1 MVTTRRSIGVGSST
15 ARATKRR
22 YSVWNGASDPADSDG
37 RRPRPP
43 RLTWPPFRPAERASS
58 GVHSWAVPFACAARP
73 PLLAISFWRSGL
85 IDAKPRRSLRSVEFT
100 FVASSSRSLQMRVA
114 SCFRAA
120 ARMTQESHAPHS
132 GMPAAHEL
140 SATHRIAPPQPEAFV
155 VPRRFMRLRLIAR
168 IFAAARAPAHSI
180 YAFLAEVASESYT
193 GGKKGKTGCSA
204 QGRGRA
210 SSKNVGVPGLR
221 LGERTTGL
229 EAVTPRAVPDVELVA
244 HDRKEHRVR
253 AIQQLPALHC
263 LEA

>member
-140 SATHRIAPPQPEAFV
+140 SATHRTTPAGSIRRATKIHAIAPDRPDLRCRPPHLRIQYTPFWQ
-155 VPRRFMRLRLIAR
+155 RLHPNRT
-168 IFAAARAPAHSI
+168 RA
-180 YAFLAEVASESYT
+180 
-193 GGKKGKTGCSA
+193 GKTEK
-204 QGRGRA
+204 QGARLKGAEGRHRRTSECRGYGSGSGRRA
-210 SSKNVGVPGLR
+210 LKQSHPR
-221 LGERTTGL
+221 QFRTSNW
-229 EAVTPRAVPDVELVA
+229 
-244 HDRKEHRVR
+244 
-253 AIQQLPALHC
+253 
-263 LEA
+263 